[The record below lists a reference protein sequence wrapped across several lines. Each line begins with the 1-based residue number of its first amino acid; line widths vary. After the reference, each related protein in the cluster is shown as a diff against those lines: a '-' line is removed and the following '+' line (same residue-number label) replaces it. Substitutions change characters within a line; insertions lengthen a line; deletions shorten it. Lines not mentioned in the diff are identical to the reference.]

1 SMNPSSSHLAGR
13 ARSISARSPS
23 SAFHARMPSNPTPE
37 QSSLS
42 RKSSSSDAS
51 GPTPQFG
58 GHSRVPSQHLTPTLS
73 GHARMPSGGGPR
85 PSFSELSA
93 RRASRSV
100 FEAFPANA
108 GMTFRFPSSAPVRSG
123 GGGAI
128 VHLVGAPSHA
138 PSARNS
144 SFPSVAFVPAEKS
157 DQAISEIRISTDAL
171 ESGARR
177 AVRVCQM
184 VFGYEV
190 ELEEDEEPVR
200 IWSVHDALQVISE
213 QTKIFVEDEFGDVFN
228 PARNERPADR
238 RVSDGEQETL
248 AEMEDLDSKEGFL
261 EYSLPMLAISSP

>member
-1 SMNPSSSHLAGR
+1 
-13 ARSISARSPS
+13 
-23 SAFHARMPSNPTPE
+23 
-37 QSSLS
+37 
-42 RKSSSSDAS
+42 
-51 GPTPQFG
+51 
-58 GHSRVPSQHLTPTLS
+58 
-73 GHARMPSGGGPR
+73 MPSGGGPR

-200 IWSVHDALQVISE
+200 IWSVHDALVSHSGSGVSLLMITQQVISE